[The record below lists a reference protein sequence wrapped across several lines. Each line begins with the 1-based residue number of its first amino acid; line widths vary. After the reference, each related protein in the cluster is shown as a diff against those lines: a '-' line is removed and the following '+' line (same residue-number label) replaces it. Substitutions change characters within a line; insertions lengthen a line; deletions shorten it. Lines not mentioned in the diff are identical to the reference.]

1 MNRVAGR
8 RRGGVQPACLA
19 AVTLAALAAW
29 LPAQQSHL
37 SLAEGEPQN
46 APDSPANARQ
56 AAIPGLAELD
66 WTSLGD
72 AARQAV
78 EPTYERAQAHPQDPA
93 AVGLLAM
100 TLQAY
105 GKRDAAADGY
115 RRAAALAP
123 EAFRWIYGLATV
135 EEAQDHREEA
145 MAALRAALKLR
156 PDYAP
161 AHALLGDL
169 LRLAG
174 DAEAAE
180 KSYQAALQSDPE
192 LPTAHLGLGRL
203 RERQQDWESAVR
215 SYQRACELAGDFATA
230 HYALGLAYRKLGK
243 TTEAETS
250 LRRYQE
256 LRERPAPVFD
266 PFLEAVA
273 SLRGDTPRARTPGQ
287 NFTPEQKQH
296 FVSELEEALAAN
308 PQLVW
313 AHSNL
318 IALYW
323 QAGQPQKAEEHYRKA
338 IEIDPNY
345 AKAHYNW
352 GSIELL
358 RGHSAEA
365 AAAFEKALAADP
377 HHADALV
384 QSGLLLEHQGQI
396 DEAVRRYQ
404 LALEA
409 NPVHRQAHFLLAR
422 SLVRAGHYQEAVEH
436 LEETIRANDAATP
449 RYMMALASTYLKA
462 GDRPKA
468 LETLRDAR
476 QRAADLHLAELAAT
490 IDRNIEQ
497 LEPAA
502 GAP

>member
-1 MNRVAGR
+1 VCLVA
-8 RRGGVQPACLA
+8 A
-19 AVTLAALAAW
+19 TLVALGSW
-29 LPAQQSHL
+29 LPAQQPL
-37 SLAEGEPQN
+37 SPAEAEPQGAREEN
-46 APDSPANARQ
+46 PPAASQ
-56 AAIPGLAELD
+56 AAIPDLPELD
-66 WTSLGD
+66 WASFGD
-72 AARQAV
+72 VARKAV
-78 EPTYERAQAHPQDPA
+78 EPAYERAKSRPEEAA
-93 AVGLLAM
+93 AVGLLGM
-100 TLQAY
+100 TLQSY
-105 GKRDAAADGY
+105 GKFEAAAECY

-123 EAFRWIYGLATV
+123 EAFRWIYGLATA
-135 EEAQDHREEA
+135 EQARDHRDEA
-145 MAALRAALKLR
+145 NAALRASLKLR

-169 LRLAG
+169 LRLLG
-174 DAEAAE
+174 DTAASE
-180 KSYQAALQSDPE
+180 KAYQKALQADPE

-203 RERQQDWESAVR
+203 REHQQDWAGAAG
-215 SYQRACELAGDFATA
+215 SYERACALAGDFATA
-230 HYALGLAYRKLGK
+230 HYALGLAYRKLNK
-243 TTEAETS
+243 TDQATVS

-256 LRERPAPVFD
+256 LRERPAPLFD

-273 SLRGDTPRARTPGQ
+273 SLRGGVSSAGPPGR
-287 NFTPEQKQH
+287 NLTAEQKEH

-338 IEIDPNY
+338 IEINPGY

-358 RGHSAEA
+358 RGNVA
-365 AAAFEKALAADP
+365 AAAGAFEKTLAADP

-384 QSGLLLEHQGQI
+384 QSGLLLERQGQR
-396 DEAVRRYQ
+396 DEAARRYQ
-404 LALEA
+404 LALDA

-422 SLVRAGHYQEAVEH
+422 SLVQDGRFQDAVEH
-436 LEETIRANDAATP
+436 LQQTIRANDAATP
-449 RYMMALASTYLKA
+449 RYMLALASTYVEA

-468 LETLRDAR
+468 IETLRDAR
-476 QRAADLHLAELAAT
+476 RQAADLHLAELVAA
-490 IDRNIEQ
+490 IDRNLEQ
-497 LEPAA
+497 MEAAA